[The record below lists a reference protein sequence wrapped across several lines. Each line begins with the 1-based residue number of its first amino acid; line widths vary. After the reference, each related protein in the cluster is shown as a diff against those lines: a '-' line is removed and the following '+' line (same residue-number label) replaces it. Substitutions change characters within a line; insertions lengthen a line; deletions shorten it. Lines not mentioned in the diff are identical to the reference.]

1 MDKSEVAALEEYLDP
16 SLFDLFLESA
26 ATVPVKDSKKEKVA
40 SSSCTEFK

>member
-1 MDKSEVAALEEYLDP
+1 MDKSEVAALQEYLDP

-26 ATVPVKDSKKEKVA
+26 ATVPVKDSKEKVA